1 MKKQIFVRVLGDTP
15 KIRIL
20 NYLIRV
26 RGLDFSM
33 SDIARNS
40 SVGWATLSRMW
51 NDLVELRVVIMTR
64 KVGRAKLY
72 KLNEENPAVVKL
84 VEAYKKLLILETKR
98 YFSKQKVVALL
109 LPAAICLQP

>member
-1 MKKQIFVRVLGDTP
+1 MKPVFIRILGNTP
-15 KIRIL
+15 KVRIL
-20 NYLIRV
+20 NYMIRV

-51 NDLVELRVVIMTR
+51 KELVELKVVIMTR

-72 KLNEENPAVVKL
+72 KLNEENPAVIKL
-84 VEAYKKLLILETKR
+84 VEVYKKLLILETNR
-98 YFSKQKVVALL
+98 YFSRQKIMA
-109 LPAAICLQP
+109 